1 MADLILQL
9 LSHLKG
15 VWRYRWIAVSGAW
28 IVLVVGGIIVY
39 RLPDD
44 FQASS
49 RIYVD
54 TQSILKPLLAGMTT
68 VPNVEQQVSI
78 MSRTLLSRPNL
89 ERVMRMADLDIKAN
103 TVYDKEKLVDDLSS
117 RIKITQT
124 GRDDIYTITYNNE
137 NPKLGKDVVQSLLTI
152 FVEGSVGD
160 KKQDSDKAVRFIGDQ
175 INSYEEKLTSAENAL
190 KEFKQKNAELLP
202 RQGSDYGSKLQ
213 ESADALSQ
221 ARLELAES
229 EQARNAI
236 QKQLSGSGSSSTSS
250 SDSADDLPVAP
261 NPEIDTRIEVANKHL
276 DDLRIQYTD
285 QHPDVIGTKRLI
297 SDLENRKIEA
307 SKTRVPGADPGANYS
322 PMLQQLSVSLTE
334 ARAKV
339 AGMKARV
346 GEYAVRYARLKTQS
360 VAAPDVEAQFT
371 QLNRDYQINKDNY
384 EKLVTRRDAAK
395 LSGDLSS
402 ATDLMT
408 FRVIDPPTVPRM
420 PAGPNR
426 PRLLSFIFVAALA
439 VGIGLPLLMSQ
450 AKPVFLTQ
458 NQLQEV
464 TGMTVLGAVAMNWTQ
479 SEIVKRK
486 RGVLIFGA
494 STSALVAVYGAAM
507 ALLLLLKL

>member
-1 MADLILQL
+1 M
-9 LSHLKG
+9 
-15 VWRYRWIAVSGAW
+15 
-28 IVLVVGGIIVY
+28 LVVGGIIVY
-39 RLPDD
+39 RLPND
-44 FQASS
+44 FQASA

-103 TVYDKEKLVDDLSS
+103 TVYDKEKLIDDLSS

-175 INSYEEKLTSAENAL
+175 INSYEEKLASAENAL
-190 KEFKQKNAELLP
+190 KGFKQKNAELLP

-236 QKQLSGSGSSSTSS
+236 QKQLSGGG
-250 SDSADDLPVAP
+250 SADDLPIAP
-261 NPEIDTRIEVANKHL
+261 NPEIDTRIDVANKHL

-285 QHPDVIGTKRLI
+285 EHPDVIGTKRLI
-297 SDLENRKIEA
+297 SDLEKRKIEE
-307 SKTRVPGADPGANYS
+307 SKTRVPGAVPGANYS

-334 ARAKV
+334 AQAKV

-346 GEYAVRYARLKTQS
+346 GEYAARYAHLKAQS
-360 VAAPDVEAQFT
+360 IAAPDVEAQFT

-408 FRVIDPPTVPRM
+408 FRVIDPPTVPRT

-426 PRLLSFIFVAALA
+426 PQLFSFIFVAALA
-439 VGIGLPLLMSQ
+439 MGIGLPLLMSQ

-458 NQLQEV
+458 SQLQEV
-464 TGMTVLGAVAMNWTQ
+464 TGLTVLGAVAMNWT
-479 SEIVKRK
+479 SAEIIKRK
-486 RGVLIFGA
+486 RGVLLFSA
-494 STSALVAVYGAAM
+494 SVGTLVAAYAVSM

>member
-1 MADLILQL
+1 M
-9 LSHLKG
+9 
-15 VWRYRWIAVSGAW
+15 
-28 IVLVVGGIIVY
+28 LVVGGIIVY

-103 TVYDKEKLVDDLSS
+103 TVYDKEKLIDDLSS

-175 INSYEEKLTSAENAL
+175 INSYEEKLASAENAL
-190 KEFKQKNAELLP
+190 KGFKQKNAELLP

-236 QKQLSGSGSSSTSS
+236 QKQLSGGG
-250 SDSADDLPVAP
+250 SADDLPVAP
-261 NPEIDTRIEVANKHL
+261 NPEIDTRIDVANKHL
-276 DDLRIQYTD
+276 DDLRLQYTD
-285 QHPDVIGTKRLI
+285 EHPDVIGTKRLI
-297 SDLENRKIEA
+297 SDLEKRKIEE
-307 SKTRVPGADPGANYS
+307 SKTRVPGAVPGANYS

-334 ARAKV
+334 AQAKV

-346 GEYAVRYARLKTQS
+346 GEYAARYAHLKAQS
-360 VAAPDVEAQFT
+360 IAAPDVEAQFT

-408 FRVIDPPTVPRM
+408 FRVIDPPTVPRT

-426 PRLLSFIFVAALA
+426 PRLFSFIFIAALA
-439 VGIGLPLLMSQ
+439 MGIGLPLLMSQ

-458 NQLQEV
+458 SQLQEV
-464 TGMTVLGAVAMNWTQ
+464 TGLTVLGAVAMNWTS
-479 SEIVKRK
+479 SEIIKRK
-486 RGVLIFGA
+486 RGVLLFSA
-494 STSALVAVYGAAM
+494 SVAALVAAYAVVM